1 MFDNLVYDLDN
12 HIDDP
17 RGAQV
22 MPLIPQ
28 SETRRTETPNAVMT
42 TLASPTQGGAEHSV
56 WRVEM
61 APGASGPAHA
71 FDAQQVWTAVAGAAT
86 VELDGEALA
95 VAAGDTL
102 VLPSQAPRRI
112 VADSAAGF
120 TAIVAGSSAGRATLT
135 DGTDRGIP
143 PWIA

>member
-1 MFDNLVYDLDN
+1 
-12 HIDDP
+12 
-17 RGAQV
+17 

-28 SETRRTETPNAVMT
+28 SQARRTETPNAVMT

-95 VAAGDTL
+95 LAAGDTL
-102 VLPSQAPRRI
+102 VLPPRAPRRI
-112 VADSAAGF
+112 IAHRASGF
-120 TAIVAGSSAGRATLT
+120 TAIVAGGPGGRATLT
-135 DGTDRGIP
+135 DGTDRGVP
-143 PWIA
+143 AWIA